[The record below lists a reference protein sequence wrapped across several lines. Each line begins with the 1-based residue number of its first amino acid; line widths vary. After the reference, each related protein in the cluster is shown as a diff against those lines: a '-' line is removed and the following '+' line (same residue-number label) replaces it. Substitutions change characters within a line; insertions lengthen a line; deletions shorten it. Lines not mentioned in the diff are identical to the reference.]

1 MAGAQVSS
9 KKQLAIQAAEAFGS
23 LRQYVVAV
31 TLTCTNGDAGVGPD
45 PGKELYLNRSE
56 SASRREPE
64 YQDAWNE
71 RWKERRRSGSDG
83 RSWGKRA
90 SRHLAPGLSLAL
102 TGNASGTSL
111 GRSRISIRGALAPS
125 MRR

>member
-9 KKQLAIQAAEAFGS
+9 KEQLAIQAAEAFGS

-64 YQDAWNE
+64 YQAHGTNGG
-71 RWKERRRSGSDG
+71 RREGDLVPMAEAG
-83 RSWGKRA
+83 
-90 SRHLAPGLSLAL
+90 
-102 TGNASGTSL
+102 GNVLLVT
-111 GRSRISIRGALAPS
+111 
-125 MRR
+125 